1 MTVVRVGG
9 NVMTDIMEDATVE
22 LQVVK
27 RNGKKVDFDG
37 TKIAMTIKKGFDSLI
52 PDVDNATLQ
61 DVGYSEKDINKV
73 YHAVM
78 DRIKKEF
85 KDEERIKIETIQDL
99 IEDELQKKHY
109 QDVYESF
116 KSYRERRTQSREAFA
131 DNKRLHKFLKNIEN
145 LGLKS
150 SHEENTKRENGNVDG
165 DTAMGTMLQLG
176 ATISKEFTKAYLMK
190 RKFADAHDEGAI
202 HIHDMDFMAMGTTTC
217 CQIDLSRLFKDG
229 FSTGHGHLREPQDI
243 MSYAALAAIAIQA
256 NQNDQHGGQAIPA
269 FDYYLAPG
277 VLKTFKKQF
286 KQIMNDY
293 LDLEGLKPLVN
304 MEKLAKD
311 ISKLTTIEIDIDE
324 FDTYSKGSEKVHHM
338 LALGYEK
345 ALQKTERIT
354 YQAMEAFIHNLNTMH
369 SRAGAQVPF
378 SSINFGTDTSPEGRM
393 VMKNYLLALDAG
405 LGHGETPIFPISIFK
420 VKEGI
425 NYNPGEPNYDLF
437 HLSCEVSAKRLFP
450 NFSFIDA
457 PFNLQFYK
465 EGDPKTEVAYM
476 GCRTRVMGD
485 VTDPDNQ
492 VTPGRGNL
500 SFTSINLPRL
510 GIKHGII
517 TNEKTDMD
525 GFYQELGDLMELVKD
540 QLLERFE
547 LQCRKHVYNF
557 PFLLGQGVWTDGDKL
572 KPNDRIRKLLK
583 HGTLTFGFIGL
594 AECLK
599 ALIGKHQGE
608 SAEAQKLGLEIIGF
622 MRDKADEYSKQYNLN
637 FSLIATPAEGLAG
650 RFVNIDK
657 AIYGKIKGVTDRE
670 YYTNSFHVPVYYNIS
685 AAKKIEIEA
694 PYHALT
700 NGGHITYI
708 ELDGDTTENVEAFE
722 KVVRLMKDAGIGY
735 GAINHPV
742 DRDPV
747 CGFNGVI
754 NDKCPGCGREEGD
767 VHFERIR
774 RITGYLV
781 GTVDRFNNGKRAEER
796 DRVKHTLNFKNA
808 KN

>member
-116 KSYRERRTQSREAFA
+116 KSYRERRTQSREAFS

-150 SHEENTKRENGNVDG
+150 AHEENTKRENGNVDG

-324 FDTYSKGSEKVHHM
+324 FDTISKGSEKVHHM

-378 SSINFGTDTSPEGRM
+378 SSINFGTDISPEGRM